1 MAFTELNFV
10 HTLPRVTSAAVV
22 LTEVTGV
29 VAAAAVADACP
40 FVVAVACV
48 AAVGAGDA

>member
-1 MAFTELNFV
+1 MAFTELNFF

-29 VAAAAVADACP
+29 VAAAVADACP